1 MITVIIICTIG
12 LIISIYG
19 ICVERTIKQNNMY
32 KPACDISDKISCSK
46 PFLSSYSA
54 MLGISNIWASAL
66 YYLAILTLT
75 ILDLTTIA
83 FLLSCLGLIA
93 SSVFAYI
100 LFFKIKS
107 LCLICISLYA
117 INSALAIACYC
128 MQHSS

>member
-1 MITVIIICTIG
+1 MITVIIICIIG

-19 ICVERTIKQNNMY
+19 IFVERTIKQNNMY

-46 PFLSSYSA
+46 PFLSSYNE

-83 FLLSCLGLIA
+83 FLLSCMGLIA
-93 SSVFAYI
+93 SSIFAYI

-107 LCLICISLYA
+107 LCLICISLYV

-128 MQHSS
+128 MQHSN